1 VQAQQDGITLVTVTL
16 PAPQLPGLLRL
27 ELAVSS
33 SAACSAP
40 APLLVSEDAA
50 LISELLA
57 APAAQQR
64 AVLLDLGMVLEARWW
79 LEHKQLQEGADSD
92 AESSEISVSED
103 ISESDDSIVQEQEP
117 GSSEMSREEQE
128 EEEEEEEEECDTD
141 EDGTGRAQAA
151 PCRQY
156 SAAEMWLLVAAA
168 RRLAVH
174 ACAAAWPA
182 VLAAVLPM
190 AAVGCE
196 GPQQVLQAL
205 QHAQPEGLSLLHLAA
220 ISPKPTAM
228 LAAVLE
234 WCVRHGLTWQLP
246 PPTQQQAPAAP
257 QVEQQLRSV
266 AAMAAAGIHRNEP
279 AGQVDVDDVLDQ
291 QLQMEMEMASGYIVA
306 RSSLDAGPSDD
317 AMTDQVQMPPAA
329 AAQRQAVK
337 DALMDASD
345 EEDGLLSKAGKRAQE
360 SSRSCS
366 PAEQCRAGAR
376 GHMDW
381 CQTLG
386 VMLLLGALAVG
397 GYAFVMLVEAI
408 EM

>member
-1 VQAQQDGITLVTVTL
+1 MQAQPDGSSLVTVTL

-33 SAACSAP
+33 SAAASAP
-40 APLLVSEDAA
+40 APLLVSEDTT
-50 LISELLA
+50 LVSELLA

-79 LEHKQLQEGADSD
+79 LEHKQLQEAAESGV
-92 AESSEISVSED
+92 ESSEISDSED
-103 ISESDDSIVQEQEP
+103 ISESDDSIVQEEHEQEA
-117 GSSEMSREEQE
+117 GLSEMDG
-128 EEEEEEEEECDTD
+128 EEEECETD
-141 EDGTGRAQAA
+141 KDGTGRAQAA

-156 SAAEMWLLVAAA
+156 SAAEMWLLVAVA
-168 RRLAVH
+168 RRLALH

-182 VLAAVLPM
+182 AL

-196 GPQQVLQAL
+196 GAQQALQAL
-205 QHAQPEGLSLLHLAA
+205 QQAQPEGLSLLHLAA
-220 ISPKPTAM
+220 ISPKPNVM

-246 PPTQQQAPAAP
+246 QPQQQAPAAAQAP
-257 QVEQQLRSV
+257 QQER
-266 AAMAAAGIHRNEP
+266 AAAAGATAAAAGVNHNEP
-279 AGQVDVDDVLDQ
+279 AGRVDMDAVHDK
-291 QLQMEMEMASGYIVA
+291 QLQMASGYIFA
-306 RSSLDAGPSDD
+306 RSSLDVGPSDD
-317 AMTDQVQMPPAA
+317 VMSDQVQAQHAA
-329 AAQRQAVK
+329 AAQRLAV
-337 DALMDASD
+337 MDAFD
-345 EEDGLLSKAGKRAQE
+345 EDGLLSKAGKSAQE
-360 SSRSCS
+360 GSGSGS
-366 PAEQCRAGAR
+366 PAAQCRATAR